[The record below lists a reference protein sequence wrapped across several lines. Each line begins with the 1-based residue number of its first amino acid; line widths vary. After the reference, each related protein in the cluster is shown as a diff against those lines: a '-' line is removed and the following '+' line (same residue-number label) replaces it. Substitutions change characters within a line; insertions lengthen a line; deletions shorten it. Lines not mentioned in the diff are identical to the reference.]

1 MNLVDRV
8 KKLMLQPK
16 SEWQVIDG
24 ETHTVQGLY
33 TGYVM
38 ILAAIPAV
46 CGFIGMSFIGM
57 NFLGTSYRVPIASGV
72 VSLVLQYALGLA
84 AVYVL
89 ALIIDALAPSFGSQ
103 KNFMQALKISAF
115 VPTASWI
122 GGVFSLIPMLGVIGL
137 LFALYSLYQLFIALP
152 MLMKTPPDKSVIY
165 FVVVLIVAI
174 VVMAVISVV
183 VGLAMPH
190 PMRGF

>member
-38 ILAAIPAV
+38 ILAAIPAI
-46 CGFIGMSFIGM
+46 CGFIGMSVIGGGL
-57 NFLGTSYRVPIASGV
+57 FGRIGIETGV
-72 VSLVLQYALGLA
+72 VLLVIQYVAALA
-84 AVYVL
+84 SVYVL
-89 ALIIDALAPSFGSQ
+89 ALIIDALAPSFGST
-103 KNFMQALKISAF
+103 KNFMQALKVAAF

-122 GGVFSLIPMLGVIGL
+122 GGVFSIIPVLGIIGL

-152 MLMKTPPDKSVIY
+152 MLMKTPADKAVIY

-174 VVMAVISVV
+174 VVYIVIAAVTSM
-183 VGLAMPH
+183 AMPS
-190 PMRGF
+190 PVRGF

>member
-46 CGFIGMSFIGM
+46 CAFIGLSVIGM
-57 NFLGTSYRVPIASGV
+57 GLFKVSIEHGV
-72 VSLVLQYALGLA
+72 MMLVLQYVGALA
-84 AVYVL
+84 SVYIL
-89 ALIIDALAPSFGSQ
+89 ALIIDALAPNFGSQ
-103 KNFMQALKISAF
+103 KNFMQALKIAAF
-115 VPTASWI
+115 APTASWI
-122 GGVFSLIPMLGVIGL
+122 GGVFSIIPVLGIIGL

-152 MLMKTPPDKSVIY
+152 MLMKTPADKSVIY

-174 VVMAVISVV
+174 VVYVVIAAVTA
-183 VGLAMPH
+183 LAMPN
-190 PMRGF
+190 PVRGF

>member
-38 ILAAIPAV
+38 ILAAIPAI
-46 CGFIGMSFIGM
+46 CTFIGLSVVGAGIIRIPMEHGAVM
-57 NFLGTSYRVPIASGV
+57 LVMQYVGALAS
-72 VSLVLQYALGLA
+72 
-84 AVYVL
+84 VYIL
-89 ALIIDALAPSFGSQ
+89 ALIIDALAPSFGST
-103 KNFMQALKISAF
+103 KNFMQALKIAAF

-122 GGVFSLIPMLGVIGL
+122 GGVFGIIPALAIISL

-152 MLMKTPPDKSVIY
+152 MLMKTPSDKAIIY
-165 FVVVLIVAI
+165 FIVVLIVAI
-174 VVMAVISVV
+174 VVSVV
-183 VGLAMPH
+183 IGAVTALAMPS
-190 PMRGF
+190 PVRGF

>member
-46 CGFIGMSFIGM
+46 CSFIGLSIIGSSVM
-57 NFLGTSYRVPIASGV
+57 GVSFHVPIEHGV
-72 VSLVLQYALGLA
+72 VLLVLQYVSALA
-84 AVYVL
+84 SVYVL
-89 ALIIDALAPSFGSQ
+89 ALVIDALAPSFGST
-103 KNFMQALKISAF
+103 KNFMQAMKIAAF

-122 GGVFSLIPMLGVIGL
+122 GGVFSIIPLLGIIGL
-137 LFALYSLYQLFIALP
+137 IFALYSLYQLFIALP
-152 MLMKTPPDKSVIY
+152 MLMKTPADKAVIY

-174 VVMAVISVV
+174 VVYVIIGAVTA
-183 VGLAMPH
+183 LAIPN
-190 PMRGF
+190 PARGF

>member
-24 ETHTVQGLY
+24 ETHTVQGLF

-46 CGFIGMSFIGM
+46 CSFIGLSVIGSSVM
-57 NFLGTSYRVPIASGV
+57 GVSFHVPIEQGV
-72 VSLVLQYALGLA
+72 VHLVLQYVFALA
-84 AVYVL
+84 FVYVF
-89 ALIIDALAPSFGSQ
+89 ALIIDALAPNFGSQ

-115 VPTASWI
+115 FPTAAWI
-122 GGVFSLIPMLGVIGL
+122 GGVFGIIPVLGIIGL
-137 LFALYSLYQLFIALP
+137 LFSLYSLYQLFIALP
-152 MLMKTPPDKSVIY
+152 MLMKTPADKAIIY

-174 VVMAVISVV
+174 VLFVVI
-183 VGLAMPH
+183 GAITAFAMPS

>member
-16 SEWQVIDG
+16 AEWQVIDG

-46 CGFIGMSFIGM
+46 CSFIGLSIIGASFM
-57 NFLGTSYRVPIASGV
+57 GVSVRVPMEQGV
-72 VSLVLQYALGLA
+72 VHLVLNYVFALA
-84 AVYVL
+84 FVYVL
-89 ALIIDALAPSFGSQ
+89 ALIIDALAPNFGSQ

-115 VPTASWI
+115 VPTAAWI
-122 GGVFSLIPMLGVIGL
+122 GGIFGIIPVLGIISL
-137 LFALYSLYQLFIALP
+137 LFSLYSLYQLFIALP
-152 MLMKTPPDKSVIY
+152 LLMKTPADKSVIY
-165 FVVVLIVAI
+165 FVVVLILSLI
-174 VVMAVISVV
+174 HI
-183 VGLAMPH
+183 
-190 PMRGF
+190 

>member
-16 SEWQVIDG
+16 AEWQVIDA

-38 ILAAIPAV
+38 ILAAIPAI
-46 CGFIGMSFIGM
+46 CSFIGLSLIGASFM
-57 NFLGTSYRVPIASGV
+57 GVTVRVPIEAGV
-72 VSLVLQYALGLA
+72 VHLVLNYVFTLAL
-84 AVYVL
+84 VYVL
-89 ALIIDALAPSFGSQ
+89 ALIIDALAPNFGSQ
-103 KNFMQALKISAF
+103 KNFAQAIKIAAF
-115 VPTASWI
+115 APTAAWI
-122 GGVFSLIPMLGVIGL
+122 GGVFGIIPLLGILSLP
-137 LFALYSLYQLFIALP
+137 FSLYSLYHLFIALP
-152 MLMKTPPDKSVIY
+152 LLMKTPADKSVIY

-174 VVMAVISVV
+174 VLAVV
-183 VGLAMPH
+183 VGTISALAMPS